1 MSNPL
6 DSTPT
11 ELNDEGLT
19 FFLQFNNIDS
29 FGEVPIEITEPV
41 KFDGAT
47 YIVEQDSERYGRDI
61 SFMNESIDLFFYK
74 GFYDIIENP
83 LMLPDGTIV
92 YNLTMGYEQL
102 IETRKRFGFE
112 ANVLFGIRK
121 NGVDFI
127 LGNLDFENAETDEY
141 SYISCKAIEDSAKSI
156 IKAYSDINVDV
167 FSDENLDGEEITPLQ
182 TFEMLLKAKPI
193 VQTSRWSFLSDYWT
207 ETGSTGSGNTYVFG
221 FNPIATNIVYGIDK
235 TISFLDRTIEGPNNL
250 NSQIYDTAYV
260 SAQYDLTQNTIK
272 LIDVSFSLFIPTG
285 ANYNDGWDTSFQS
298 ISFSGR
304 KYLNDSNPSGS
315 TLTDSILFK
324 EWRNEETYTG
334 TVYDT
339 YSVIFAGNESVDR
352 FSGYSGNADRYVI
365 TIPEIT
371 LNVADIPVNHRGS
384 FYFSVQRYTGTNIIE
399 WISGDT
405 EMSSTSTAIDT
416 IIKGVRYIDL
426 FKQNVKSMNGFEVIA
441 PRFDV
446 GGEFYDQIA
455 ANGNLIK
462 NRDDVSF
469 YVTWKDLTETLKE
482 VNADYQILDDNKVF
496 IGQFPDFYAN
506 NEIAVLEAIPDDT
519 GKTTFNQ
526 RFTLNECTFAYTNYE
541 TDDDEEDTIDSFQTS
556 TQWLFPNKQVE
567 NVKDIQLKQIR
578 DAFKIEKTRREAIKD
593 TTATD
598 EDYKLFLMDMVSLS
612 PTAFNTVS
620 ITLNHNING
629 DGNLQLMNDASFSWL
644 VIGVEVGDSNFE
656 LLDTGNA
663 GVYTVLEIS
672 DSVITLSGGNIE
684 GLNILTSLKYFY
696 TGVNYTNR
704 TNEGFTSIENI
715 LNPDKV
721 GNLLY
726 SIKRNLKNWYSY
738 FATVGKYWQNKQLR
752 NTEFINNGALS
763 TMYGSETTPTVENA
777 NVDIVDFGY
786 PILTDNIYTLR
797 LVVDYETMVGVFKA
811 MNTINEDDT
820 LGGYIRTFNNNGKVL
835 NLYPQKMEYEPA
847 TETLTLTGEEKYTSD
862 ILEISTK
869 GNVISINR
877 TAHEIDTTDLEWFEI
892 SNDYII
898 LYDDNNLP
906 ITDEVRYDKVT
917 VNGDYSTSPSELS
930 QKLIDIS

>member
-74 GFYDIIENP
+74 GFYDVTENP
-83 LMLPDGTIV
+83 LMLPNGTIV

-121 NGVDFI
+121 NGLDFI

-182 TFEMLLKAKPI
+182 TFNFLTKAKPI
-193 VQTSRWSFLSDYWT
+193 EQNSAWICGNDFDETFNAGSVSIIGGTDTSYFYY
-207 ETGSTGSGNTYVFG
+207 NTCQQVV
-221 FNPIATNIVYGIDK
+221 NYGVEN
-235 TISFLDRTIEGPNNL
+235 TLSFLDSFIEAYIDGNDDEKHAQNFKYVEAQNTLTNVEIKFSNIQFSQGMDTDNNGNGYGDNYLTVRAGADFENPDFIQNVIDVRVRDDDPPLNL
-250 NSQIYDTAYV
+250 N
-260 SAQYDLTQNTIK
+260 
-272 LIDVSFSLFIPTG
+272 IDEYIVNIP
-285 ANYNDGWDTSFQS
+285 F
-298 ISFSGR
+298 
-304 KYLNDSNPSGS
+304 L
-315 TLTDSILFK
+315 
-324 EWRNEETYTG
+324 E
-334 TVYDT
+334 
-339 YSVIFAGNESVDR
+339 
-352 FSGYSGNADRYVI
+352 
-365 TIPEIT
+365 
-371 LNVADIPVNHRGS
+371 RGS
-384 FYFSVQRYTGTNIIE
+384 FIWIYFKTTLRQSSSSPLAQIDAHTTINKFNIDVKASATSIDS
-399 WISGDT
+399 ISKAT
-405 EMSSTSTAIDT
+405 
-416 IIKGVRYIDL
+416 RYIDL
-426 FKQNVKSMNGFEVIA
+426 FKQNVKSMNGYEVIA

-446 GGEFYDQIA
+446 GGEFYNQVA
-455 ANGNLIK
+455 MSGNLIK
-462 NRDDVSF
+462 GRDDVPF
-469 YVTWKDLTETLKE
+469 YVTWKDLTEGLQE

-506 NEIAVLEAIPDDT
+506 NEIAVLDTIPDDT
-519 GKTTFNQ
+519 AKTSFNQ
-526 RFTLNECTFAYTNYE
+526 RFTLNECKFEYNNYE
-541 TDDDEEDTIDSFQTS
+541 TDDDEEDTIDAFQTS
-556 TQWLFPNKQVE
+556 SQWLFPNKQVE
-567 NVKDIQLKQIR
+567 NVKEIQLKQVR
-578 DAFKIEKTRREAIKD
+578 DAFKIEKTRIEAIKS
-593 TTATD
+593 TTATN
-598 EDYKLFLMDMVSLS
+598 EDYKLFLMDMVTLS
-612 PTAFNTVS
+612 PGAN
-620 ITLNHNING
+620 NIVVVPLTHFIN
-629 DGNLQLMNDASFSWL
+629 DDDNLQLLNDGSFSWL
-644 VIGVEVGDSNFE
+644 LLGFNIGDSIE
-656 LLDTGNA
+656 LLNTDNE
-663 GVYTVLEIS
+663 GVFEVLDFT
-672 DSVITLSGGNIE
+672 DSIITLSGGNEAIE
-684 GLNILTSLKYFY
+684 ETLTRLKYY
-696 TGVNYTNR
+696 YSNVNYTNR
-704 TNEGFTSIENI
+704 TNEGFTSILNL
-715 LNPDKV
+715 LNPDNFA
-721 GNLLY
+721 NLRY
-726 SIKRNLKNWYSY
+726 TIKRNMKHWYSY

-763 TMYGSETTPTVENA
+763 TMYGSETVPTVEDA
-777 NVDIVDFGY
+777 NIDVVDFGE

-797 LVVDYETMVGVFKA
+797 LVVDYETMVSVFKA

-869 GNVISINR
+869 GNIININR
-877 TAHEIDTTDLEWFEI
+877 TAHEIDTDGLKWFEI

-906 ITDEVRYDKVT
+906 ITNEVRYDKVT
-917 VNGDYSTSPSELS
+917 VNGAYSTSPSELS